1 MKKIILP
8 LIIFI
13 VMLIVLPVTVF
24 AAGSIQPSPRNISI
38 TKGGSGSFTITA
50 SNACGRVDVYSNN
63 PSVATANVSSKWL
76 ENDSVVVT
84 VNGVSAGRVSIV
96 VKLSDAA
103 TFDEEELT
111 GTYTI
116 DVTVTEPVTN
126 NGENNNNN
134 NNNPPS
140 NNPSK
145 NNGNN
150 NTNNNQNNWVPNN
163 LSTNNKIGS
172 LSVEGYELI
181 NKENNT
187 YELTVTNNVTNININ
202 ATAEDAKARVEGAGS
217 KNLEIGLNT
226 FEVIVTAESGA
237 QNKYIVNVTR
247 KDNIYLEDINN
258 IIENLESDIID
269 VVINK
274 DSKIT
279 EQILQ
284 KIRESNKIVR
294 FNYNNEEKKT
304 IYSWIIDG
312 NKTNNISEI
321 NTNINFLSEYI
332 EEIGILSNYAEGMYL
347 NFEHT
352 GEIPEGVKIKLY
364 VGDKFKDG
372 NILNLYNYNKA
383 NNSLEKLFEN
393 ITVIE
398 GDIEIDLKK
407 ASNYF
412 LTRANIVNDVEEEVK
427 EQSNIYIIIAIV
439 EFVVIIILTVIR
451 INSKTKGKKAGK
463 PENNIE
469 N

>member
-38 TKGGSGSFTITA
+38 TKGGAGSFTITA

-134 NNNPPS
+134 NNNNNPPS
-140 NNPSK
+140 NNPSN

-237 QNKYIVNVTR
+237 QNKYIANVTR

-258 IIENLESDIID
+258 IIGDLESDIID

-284 KIRESNKIVR
+284 KIRKFNK
-294 FNYNNEEKKT
+294 YM
-304 IYSWIIDG
+304 
-312 NKTNNISEI
+312 
-321 NTNINFLSEYI
+321 L
-332 EEIGILSNYAEGMYL
+332 YL
-347 NFEHT
+347 N
-352 GEIPEGVKIKLY
+352 
-364 VGDKFKDG
+364 
-372 NILNLYNYNKA
+372 
-383 NNSLEKLFEN
+383 
-393 ITVIE
+393 
-398 GDIEIDLKK
+398 
-407 ASNYF
+407 
-412 LTRANIVNDVEEEVK
+412 
-427 EQSNIYIIIAIV
+427 
-439 EFVVIIILTVIR
+439 
-451 INSKTKGKKAGK
+451 
-463 PENNIE
+463 
-469 N
+469 

>member
-13 VMLIVLPVTVF
+13 VMLIILPVTVS

-38 TKGGSGSFTITA
+38 TKGGAGTFTITA

-63 PSVATANVSSKWL
+63 PSVARANVSSKWL

-140 NNPSK
+140 NNPSN

-150 NTNNNQNNWVPNN
+150 NHNNWVPNN

-172 LSVEGYELI
+172 LSVEDYELI
-181 NKENNT
+181 NKENNI

-202 ATAEDAKARVEGAGS
+202 ATAEDAKARVEGVGN

-226 FEVIVTAESGA
+226 FEVIVTSESGV

-247 KDNIYLEDINN
+247 KDSIYLEDINN
-258 IIENLESDIID
+258 IIGNLESDIID

-274 DSKIT
+274 DSKIAEET
-279 EQILQ
+279 LQ
-284 KIRESNKIVR
+284 KIKESTKTVR

-312 NKTNNISEI
+312 NKINNISEI

-372 NILNLYNYNKA
+372 NILNLYNYNEEA
-383 NNSLEKLFEN
+383 NCLEKVGEN
-393 ITVIE
+393 ITVSEEYIE
-398 GDIEIDLKK
+398 LNLKN

-412 LTRANIVNDVEEEVK
+412 LTRSTIVNNDEEEVK
-427 EQSNIYIIIAIV
+427 EESKIYMIIAIV

-451 INSKTKGKKAGK
+451 INSRTKEKTVRK
-463 PENNIE
+463 PENNME
-469 N
+469 K

>member
-13 VMLIVLPVTVF
+13 VMLIILPVTVS

-38 TKGGSGSFTITA
+38 TKGGAGTFTITA

-63 PSVATANVSSKWL
+63 PSVATVNVSSKWL

-84 VNGVSAGRVSIV
+84 VNGISAGTVSIV

-103 TFDEEELT
+103 TFDEEELS
-111 GTYTI
+111 GSYAVN
-116 DVTVTEPVTN
+116 VTVTEPVTN
-126 NGENNNNN
+126 NDGNNNNN
-134 NNNPPS
+134 NNLPS
-140 NNPSK
+140 NNPSN

-150 NTNNNQNNWVPNN
+150 NTNNNHNNWVPNN
-163 LSTNNKIGS
+163 LSTNNRIGS
-172 LSVEGYELI
+172 LSVEGYELV

-202 ATAEDAKARVEGAGS
+202 ATAEDAKARVEGTGT
-217 KNLEIGLNT
+217 KNLDIGLNT
-226 FEVIVTAESGA
+226 FEVIVIAESGA

-247 KDNIYLEDINN
+247 KDSIYLEDINN
-258 IIENLESDIID
+258 IIGNLESDIID

-274 DSKIT
+274 DSKIAEET
-279 EQILQ
+279 LQ
-284 KIRESNKIVR
+284 KIKESTKTVR

-304 IYSWIIDG
+304 IYSWIIEG
-312 NKTNNISEI
+312 NKINNISEI

-332 EEIGILSNYAEGMYL
+332 EEIGILSNYAEGMYF
-347 NFEHT
+347 NIE
-352 GEIPEGVKIKLY
+352 GELPDGVKIKLY

-372 NILNLYNYNKA
+372 NILNLYNYNEEA
-383 NNSLEKLFEN
+383 NCLEKVGEN
-393 ITVIE
+393 ITVSEEYIE
-398 GDIEIDLKK
+398 LNLKN

-412 LTRANIVNDVEEEVK
+412 LTRSTIVNNVEEEVK